1 MHLGTGVSLFRL
13 SPPYTSLEAFLPRG
27 RPTPR
32 AERRED
38 GSFLVWRMGAE
49 DLDRSAA
56 LYDVSRRTPG
66 VSLVVILPPAEAWP
80 RNPRDAFELILE
92 TRPSR
97 VLPHQRVPAPG
108 DLVDLMREGP
118 GSIPAEVLD
127 YVGWRGIWLERE
139 TRAILSRI
147 GDLSDE
153 VTTMAGVARGLYMS
167 RRSVGRRFQTQGL
180 PSPSQW
186 LKMFRVLRACILLQ
200 QTRLTLHDVARCL
213 HYPDA
218 FTLSNQMSRMA
229 GVRAEGIR
237 SRVGWEWV
245 VEAWIRREEAK
256 GFFGLQFPIGAGP
269 SPLGGVEAGQ

>member
-13 SPPYTSLEAFLPRG
+13 SPPYASMEALLPTG
-27 RPTPR
+27 RPTSR

-38 GSFLVWRMGAE
+38 GSFLVWRMGA
-49 DLDRSAA
+49 DDPNRSV
-56 LYDVSRRTPG
+56 LYDVSRRPPG
-66 VSLVVILPPAEAWP
+66 VSLVVILPPAEDWL
-80 RNPRDAFELILE
+80 RSPRDAFELILE

-97 VLPHQRVPAPG
+97 VLPHQRLPAAG

-127 YVGWRGIWLERE
+127 YVGWRGVWLERE
-139 TRAILSRI
+139 TRTILSRI
-147 GDLSDE
+147 GELSDE

-167 RRSVGRRFQTQGL
+167 RRSVGRRFQAQGI

-200 QTRLTLHDVARCL
+200 RTHLTLHDVARCL

-218 FTLSNQMSRMA
+218 FTLSNQMSRVA

-237 SRVGWEWV
+237 ARVGWEWI

-256 GFFGLQFPIGAGP
+256 GFFRPVFPMGAGGNP
-269 SPLGGVEAGQ
+269 AGGVEAGS